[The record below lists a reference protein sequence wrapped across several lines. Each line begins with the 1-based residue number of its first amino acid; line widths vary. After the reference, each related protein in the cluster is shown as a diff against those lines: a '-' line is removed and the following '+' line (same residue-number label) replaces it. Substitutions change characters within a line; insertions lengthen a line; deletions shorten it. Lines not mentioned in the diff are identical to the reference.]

1 MKNQVLLGTPTSPRF
16 APCPSTVKAGD
27 PVLIGTIPAVA
38 LNDYN
43 ADTGGTT
50 FYVNGSYLLTVIAK
64 SSESPSVGAA
74 INPGDNIYAVG
85 TLDPTTN
92 VTTGLTLDKN
102 SSSGVFFGKL
112 DPQVGVAIGSGQTDT
127 AAAVRLGDN

>member
-16 APCPSTVKAGD
+16 APCPSSVKAGD
-27 PVLIGTIPAVA
+27 PVLLGSIPAVA

-50 FYVNGSYLLTVIAK
+50 FYVNGSYLFTVIAK

-74 INPGDNIYAVG
+74 IKPGDKIYAVG
-85 TLDPTTN
+85 TLDTGTN
-92 VTTGLTLDKN
+92 VTTGLTLDAN
-102 SSSGVFFGKL
+102 SSSGTFFGHL
-112 DPQVGVAIGSGQTDT
+112 DPQVGVAITSGQTDT

>member
-16 APCPSTVKAGD
+16 AACPSAITAGM
-27 PVLIGTIPAVA
+27 PVLIGKIPAVA

-50 FYVNGSYLLTVIAK
+50 FYVNGTFLFTVIAK

-85 TLDPTTN
+85 TLDSTTN
-92 VTTGLTLDKN
+92 ITYNLTLDAN
-102 SSSGVFFGKL
+102 SSSGTLFGKL
-112 DPQVGVAIGSGQTDT
+112 DPQVGVKILSAATDT
-127 AAAVRLGDN
+127 ASAVRLGDN

>member
-16 APCPSTVKAGD
+16 APCPSTVLAGD
-27 PVLIGTIPAVA
+27 AVLIGSIPACA
-38 LNDYN
+38 LNNYN

-50 FYVNGSYLLTVIAK
+50 FYVNGTFLFTVIGK
-64 SSESPSVGAA
+64 SSESPSVNAA
-74 INPGDNIYAVG
+74 IKPGDKIYAVG

-92 VTTGLTLDKN
+92 VTTGLTLDAN
-102 SSSGVFFGKL
+102 SSSGTFFGHL
-112 DPQVGVAIGSGQTDT
+112 DPQVGVAVGSGQTDT